1 MVRVIDYMDK
11 AEEGYYAV
19 IALPEPVKKTVKRGW
34 FRKPEVIEL
43 DYKLIPVI
51 YWAVMYMMQET
62 EEGVARTNS
71 IIAGIVRTGDSID
84 AAPLIDGYIGIIT
97 PQDIAIDDLPN
108 ARKAIEAWRQLKKQ
122 EVTSNKIER
131 SKLN

>member
-19 IALPEPVKKTVKRGW
+19 IALPETVKKTVKRGW

-43 DYKLIPVI
+43 DYKLVPVI

-62 EEGVARTNS
+62 EEGIARTNS
-71 IIAGIVRTGDSID
+71 VIAGVVRTGDSID

-97 PQDIAIDDLPN
+97 PQDSTIDDLPN
-108 ARKAIEAWRQLKKQ
+108 ARKAIQAWRQLKKQ
-122 EVTSNKIER
+122 ETDTVKIER
-131 SKLN
+131 STLN